1 MIRTDIA
8 ASKETRNEADTE
20 KDIHETAVETE
31 QTRAG
36 SYLSDGKETLLCGV
50 WFSLIPHGF
59 YFSLLLSEFAFVS
72 GAVSVCRFGDKG
84 KKKHR
89 NQQRQGLIV
98 PLNLLF

>member
-8 ASKETRNEADTE
+8 ASKETRSEADTE

-50 WFSLIPHGF
+50 WFSLIPRGF

-84 KKKHR
+84 KKNPETSKDR
-89 NQQRQGLIV
+89 DLSC
-98 PLNLLF
+98 L